1 MQTPCTSPYHICDK
15 VVSLVNGANRQYK
28 PTSSRWLNYN
38 SGEWWLINSILRIK
52 LIKQVTLINLNLI
65 DPAEETSHSHH
76 VSLQPFQSYNT
87 LSGTNANWLYSLH
100 LSCGKVVSL
109 VYDNKL
115 FLISV
120 IELSKYVKDCSV
132 AMQTGYSSIHL
143 SLGKVVSLVNDLKS
157 ILSSVS
163 QLRR

>member
-28 PTSSRWLNYN
+28 PTSSMWLNYN

-76 VSLQPFQSYNT
+76 VSLQPFQSDKT
-87 LSGTNANWLYSLH
+87 ISGINANWLYSLH
-100 LSCGKVVSL
+100 LSCGKL
-109 VYDNKL
+109 
-115 FLISV
+115 
-120 IELSKYVKDCSV
+120 
-132 AMQTGYSSIHL
+132 
-143 SLGKVVSLVNDLKS
+143 VSLVNDNKLFSFQWLNWANCEKIVQFQCKQANVAYIS
-157 ILSSVS
+157 HLAKF
-163 QLRR
+163 